1 MRLAL
6 LEVLRKPG
14 RFAVA
19 GGALTLLTLLLLFLG
34 GLLDGLYLGST
45 GALRSLP
52 DGAIVF
58 SADSRESILR
68 SDATTDQIGAI
79 AQIDGVERAGGL
91 GVTLLGV
98 SLPGVDDIAD
108 GAVIGYELASET
120 IPAPPPVGEAWA
132 DKTLEA
138 SGASLGDTIA
148 VGPAGTRVIIS
159 GWVDD
164 SNFLGQSG
172 IWVAPETWRAVQ
184 NANRPDIQ
192 VGPDDFQ
199 AVVAQA
205 ADGVDP
211 ADLAERIDAA
221 SNGATSSL
229 STIDAANT
237 LPGVAEQ
244 NTTFSAIIGTTFFVV
259 GLVVALFFALLT
271 LERVGLYAV
280 LKAFGTP
287 SRTLVLGVAV
297 QALAVAVISF
307 GFGALFTFVLSL
319 GIPANVPVQF
329 TLSRGLTT
337 LVGITA
343 TAIIGGLVSLRR
355 IISVDPATA
364 IGAGV

>member
-68 SDATTDQIGAI
+68 SDATTDQIETI
-79 AQIDGVERAGGL
+79 AGIDGVERAGGL
-91 GVTLLGV
+91 GITLLGV
-98 SLPGVDDIAD
+98 QIPGVDDIAN
-108 GAVIGYELASET
+108 GAVIGYELDSPAV
-120 IPAPPPVGEAWA
+120 PAPPPVGEAWA
-132 DKTLEA
+132 DRTLEA
-138 SGASLGDTIA
+138 AGASLGDTIA
-148 VGPAGTRVIIS
+148 IGPAGTPVTIS
-159 GWVDD
+159 GWVED

-172 IWVAPETWRAVQ
+172 IWVAPETWRSVQ

-192 VGPDDFQ
+192 VGPRDFQ
-199 AVVAQA
+199 AVVAEA
-205 ADGVDP
+205 ADDVT
-211 ADLAERIDAA
+211 ASVLAERIDATN
-221 SNGATSSL
+221 SGTSSSL
-229 STIDAANT
+229 STIEAADS

-244 NTTFSAIIGTTFFVV
+244 DATFGAIIYTTFFVV

-287 SRTLVLGVAV
+287 SRTLVLGVTV
-297 QALAVAVISF
+297 QALVVAVVSF
-307 GFGALFTFVLSL
+307 GFGALATYLLSL

-337 LVGITA
+337 LLGISGTA
-343 TAIIGGLVSLRR
+343 VIGGLVSLRR
-355 IISVDPATA
+355 IISVDPAAA